1 MKVRLKKKE
10 KIKPKKKKSR
20 NREDGFEFFCE
31 IIEFIFELI
40 IELINF

>member
-1 MKVRLKKKE
+1 MKVHLKKKE
-10 KIKPKKKKSR
+10 KTKLKKKKSR
-20 NREDGFEFFCE
+20 NRENGVEFFCD